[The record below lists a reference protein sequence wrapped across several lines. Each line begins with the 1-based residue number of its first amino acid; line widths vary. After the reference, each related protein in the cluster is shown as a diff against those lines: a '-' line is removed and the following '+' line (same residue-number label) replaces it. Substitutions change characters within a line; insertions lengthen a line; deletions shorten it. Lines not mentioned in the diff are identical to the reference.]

1 MSKQLDPVVDP
12 VAEPVRYGTGSGTK
26 KPMSE
31 LYPVASSALLRG
43 HNGVDF
49 LAIGDIVTDAFIE
62 LEEAW
67 IETDNPEQN
76 KELCMRFGEKLP
88 FRDVVI
94 VPAVGNSPNAAVAA
108 HRLGLNSALITNLGD
123 DQYGEEQMSQLKK
136 EGVAT
141 DYVRV
146 HQQMK
151 SNYHFVLRYK
161 EERTILV
168 KHHEYNYELPKI
180 EPAPKWVYLSSLAP
194 NSLSHHHEIADWLR
208 ENPETKLAFQ
218 PGTFQIKLGA
228 GKLKDLYELSELFF
242 CNKEEAQAITG
253 EKGSEIQALLKAMHK
268 LGPKIVV
275 ITDGPKGAYTYD
287 GKEIWHMPMY
297 PDPKPPVD
305 RTGAG
310 DSFSSTFTCALIL
323 GKSIPEALA
332 WGPIN
337 SMSVVQYIG
346 AQEGLL
352 NREKLEEFLK
362 NAPSEYKPEKI

>member
-1 MSKQLDPVVDP
+1 MSKI
-12 VAEPVRYGTGSGTK
+12 
-26 KPMSE
+26 
-31 LYPVASSALLRG
+31 
-43 HNGVDF
+43 DF

-67 IETDNPEQN
+67 IETDNPEKS

-108 HRLGLNSALITNLGD
+108 HRLGLNSALLTNMGD
-123 DQYGEEQMSQLKK
+123 DSYGEEQLAQLKK
-136 EGVAT
+136 EKVAT
-141 DYVRV
+141 DYVQV
-146 HQQMK
+146 HKGMK

-168 KHHEYNYELPKI
+168 KHQEYDYKLPEI
-180 EPAPKWVYLSSLAP
+180 NPAPKWIYLSSLAS
-194 NSLSHHHEIADWLR
+194 NSLPHHLEIADWLR
-208 ENPETKLAFQ
+208 KNPEIKLAFQ

-228 GKLKDLYELSELFF
+228 EKLKDLYELTELFF
-242 CNKEEAQAITG
+242 CNKEEAQKITNK
-253 EKGSEIQALLKAMHK
+253 KGSEIPELLKAMHD

-275 ITDGPKGAYTYD
+275 ITDGPEGAYTYD

-352 NREKLEEFLK
+352 GREKLEEFLAK
-362 NAPSEYKPEKI
+362 APANYKPEQLE